1 MEETERRTEVLKAS
15 PPMFETAWLDKLS
28 RVHPAIPVVIFVP
41 AIGILAGLA
50 LATQQA
56 LTAIALIVGGYFFWS
71 LTEYWIH
78 RAIFHFEP
86 EEGLG
91 ARFHWIIHGVHHDHP
106 NDPLRLVMP
115 PSVSV
120 PLSALFCLAFW
131 AVLGSPHWYAFGG
144 GFLAGYLLYDMTHY
158 YLHHH
163 KPRTRMGRWLRELH
177 MRHHF
182 QDDTRGF
189 GISAPYWDRAFGT
202 YSRRRARRDAE

>member
-1 MEETERRTEVLKAS
+1 MEETQRRTDVLKAS

-28 RVHPAIPVVIFVP
+28 RVHPAVPVVIFVP

-50 LATQQA
+50 LDAQPV
-56 LTAIALIVGGYFFWS
+56 LTAIALMIGGYFFWS

-120 PLSALFCLAFW
+120 PLSSLFCLGFW
-131 AVLGSPHWYAFGG
+131 AVLGSPRWYAFGA

-163 KPRTRMGRWLRELH
+163 KPRTRFGRWLRELH

-189 GISAPYWDRAFGT
+189 GISAPYWDKAFGT
-202 YSRRRARRDAE
+202 YSPRRRRRE

>member
-1 MEETERRTEVLKAS
+1 MEETQRRTEVLKAS

-50 LATQQA
+50 LDAQPV
-56 LTAIALIVGGYFFWS
+56 LTAIALMIGGYFFWS

-86 EEGLG
+86 EDGFG

-120 PLSALFCLAFW
+120 PLSALFCLGFW
-131 AVLGSPHWYAFGG
+131 AVLGSPHWYAFGA

-163 KPRTRMGRWLRELH
+163 KPRTRFGRWLRELH

-189 GISAPYWDRAFGT
+189 GISAPYWDKAFGT
-202 YSRRRARRDAE
+202 YSSRRRRRE